1 MTDKNAV
8 KIFEEK
14 QVRTVWDGEQEKW
27 YFSIIDVIAVLTG
40 NERPR
45 EVLERPEDQAKARG
59 KSVVR

>member
-1 MTDKNAV
+1 MTDENAV

-27 YFSIIDVIAVLTG
+27 FFSIIDVFAALTG

-45 EVLERPEDQAKARG
+45 K
-59 KSVVR
+59 